1 QKRQYWVQHQMITAT
16 AIHYSRGNNILVAL
30 GDDLGANRW
39 SVRIQIRPLV
49 SFIWIAAVIM
59 ALGGAIAIS
68 DRRYRSAKAAAPAPA
83 GAAAPEHA
91 A

>member
-1 QKRQYWVQHQMITAT
+1 WVQQQVTTET

-30 GDDLGANRW
+30 GDDLGADRW

-59 ALGGAIAIS
+59 ALGGALALS
-68 DRRYRSAKAAAPAPA
+68 DRRYRLSKAAAAVPE
-83 GAAAPEHA
+83 GATAEHA
-91 A
+91 

>member
-1 QKRQYWVQHQMITAT
+1 VTTET

-30 GDDLGANRW
+30 GDDLGAGRW

-59 ALGGAIAIS
+59 ALGGALAIS
-68 DRRYRSAKAAAPAPA
+68 DRRYRLAKAAQALPA
-83 GAAAPEHA
+83 AAAPEHA
-91 A
+91 